1 MSNRQFPMNKGF
13 LGPNFVSI
21 PCQTQGMDSL
31 VIIITAVATAV
42 VTAIVVSLVIR
53 KAVSTSPSLTPEQL
67 NQQVSAA
74 TNAAFIEA
82 QRRLE
87 ESNEMR
93 LRATTE
99 GVETQNRQAS
109 TTMKEVVDPLK
120 ASLLTMQEKINELEK
135 SRVEAYTKIDGQVNN
150 TQDLLKVLQSETNSL
165 SSALR
170 RNDTRG
176 KWGELQLRRVLEM
189 MQLREHHEFVE
200 QKQEGGEGSGI
211 PDFTIFLPGNRVL
224 YIDSKVPLNSYLD
237 ALSTDSPDEQKPL
250 LEAHAKAMKDH
261 IAALVKRNYTKDPKS
276 LPYVVL
282 FVPTE
287 SSLAAA
293 CDVNPKLLEEAA
305 EKGIIITSPTAL
317 IAVLTNISL
326 LWQNARQAENVA
338 KINET
343 STEFLKR
350 LEKFIG
356 DFSKVGTS
364 LKKSVDE
371 YNSAVGSFDSRLMPQ
386 ARKLNDL
393 GHFNEKLTELNPVEE
408 QPRQSRYESDSIFD
422 DSDEQTA

>member
-1 MSNRQFPMNKGF
+1 
-13 LGPNFVSI
+13 
-21 PCQTQGMDSL
+21 MDFAQ
-31 VIIITAVATAV
+31 IITTVVASALITGLSVLFILKKTVA
-42 VTAIVVSLVIR
+42 A
-53 KAVSTSPSLTPEQL
+53 SPELSKEDLAAQI
-67 NQQVSAA
+67 SAA

-87 ESNEMR
+87 ESNESR
-93 LRATTE
+93 LRTTTE
-99 GVETQNRQAS
+99 NVEQQNRAAS
-109 TTMKEVVDPLK
+109 VTFKEVVDPLK
-120 ASLLTMQEKINELEK
+120 ETLRTMQEKITELEK
-135 SRVEAYTKIDGQVNN
+135 SRVEAYTKIDGQVTS
-150 TQDLLKVLQSETNSL
+150 TQDLLKVLQLETNSL

-237 ALSTDSPDEQKPL
+237 ALSTDVPEEQARL
-250 LEAHAKAMKDH
+250 MNDHAKALKSH
-261 IAALVKRNYTKDPKS
+261 IDQLQKRNYTKDPKS
-276 LPYVVL
+276 LPYVVM
-282 FVPTE
+282 FIPTE

-293 CDVNPKLLEEAA
+293 CEVNPKMIEDAA
-305 EKGIIITSPTAL
+305 AKNIVITSPTAL

-326 LWQNARQAENVA
+326 LWQNARQADNVA

-350 LEKFIG
+350 LEKFIN

-393 GHFNEKLTELNPVEE
+393 GHFNEKLTELNTVEE
-408 QPRQSRYESDSIFD
+408 QPRHSRYEETSSFD
-422 DSDEQTA
+422 ESDEQTA

>member
-1 MSNRQFPMNKGF
+1 
-13 LGPNFVSI
+13 
-21 PCQTQGMDSL
+21 MDFAQ
-31 VIIITAVATAV
+31 IITTVVATVLLTVIAV
-42 VTAIVVSLVIR
+42 KLIVKNSG
-53 KAVSTSPSLTPEQL
+53 SDQPNLTPEQL
-67 NQQVSAA
+67 TAQV
-74 TNAAFIEA
+74 NAAFIEA
-82 QRRLE
+82 QKRLE
-87 ESNEMR
+87 ESTESR
-93 LRATTE
+93 LRVTTE
-99 GVETQNRQAS
+99 NVEQQNRNAS
-109 TTMKEVVDPLK
+109 TNIKDVVGPLQE
-120 ASLLTMQEKINELEK
+120 SLKSMQEKINELEK
-135 SRVEAYTKIDGQVNN
+135 SRLEAYTKIDGQVTT
-150 TQDLLKVLQSETNSL
+150 TQDILNVLKTETNSL
-165 SSALR
+165 ASALR

-200 QKQEGGEGSGI
+200 QKQEGGEGRGI

-237 ALSTDSPDEQKPL
+237 ALSVDSPAEQAPL
-250 LEAHAKAMKDH
+250 MAAHAKALKEHVATLDR
-261 IAALVKRNYTKDPKS
+261 RNYTKDPKS
-276 LPYVVL
+276 LPYVVM
-282 FVPTE
+282 FIPTE

-293 CDVNPKLLEEAA
+293 CEVNPKLIEEAA
-305 EKGIIITSPTAL
+305 EKNIVITSPTAL

-356 DFSKVGTS
+356 DFAKVGSS

-386 ARKLNDL
+386 ARKLNEL
-393 GHFNEKLTELNPVEE
+393 GHFNEKLTELTPVEE
-408 QPRQSRYESDSIFD
+408 QPRNSKYGVDDIFNDSED
-422 DSDEQTA
+422 QTA